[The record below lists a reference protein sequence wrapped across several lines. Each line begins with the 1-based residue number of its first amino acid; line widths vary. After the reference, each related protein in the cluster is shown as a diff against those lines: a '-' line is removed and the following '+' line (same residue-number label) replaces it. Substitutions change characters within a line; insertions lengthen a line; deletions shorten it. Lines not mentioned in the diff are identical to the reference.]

1 VLAAVRAMLRE
12 KHGIDHVT
20 LQPEAAGGKSL

>member
-1 VLAAVRAMLRE
+1 LRAMLRT
-12 KHGIDHVT
+12 KHRIDHVT